1 MALFYELFITFAAK
15 TIDITMKF
23 RLTLLLLGLL
33 TVSNIQAQHRLRRG
47 NASKME
53 AANKAA
59 ESGFVNGFMDS
70 LAVRRARIDSL
81 TFKTD
86 DIRYAQL
93 FTPLTFDHRPAN
105 HLLRIDTD
113 GKSEDSLGLMLDKTL
128 MNVYL
133 SRPDLVRAKASHL
146 DVVGAPIEAPI
157 PKKNRPDL
165 VEQVAPKVLE
175 ADMAPVDLLVRKP
188 NFWTIK
194 GDYYLQFLQN
204 YVSDNWYK
212 GGESNYSMLGSV
224 TMQAN
229 YNNKQ
234 KVKWENK
241 LELRLG
247 YQTSKGDTLH
257 KYKTSED
264 LIRYT
269 GKLGLQATKKWYYT
283 LQMIAQTQFTRGLRN
298 NDKNIY
304 SDFFSPFNL
313 NVSVGMDYSV
323 DWLNHRLK
331 GSTHIAPLAF
341 NWKYVGREA
350 LATRYGL
357 KEGEHGMT
365 DYGSEFTIDLNWIIA
380 DNIKWKTRLYG
391 YTTYK
396 RAELEWENTLSF
408 QFNRY
413 ISTNLFLYP
422 RFDDGAKKRDDHH
435 GYWQF
440 KEYASVGFSYSF

>member
-1 MALFYELFITFAAK
+1 MKLKYSMLVVAFSAVLSCFAQQKTYRHPLGSKAVAEPAWVKNYE
-15 TIDITMKF
+15 
-23 RLTLLLLGLL
+23 
-33 TVSNIQAQHRLRRG
+33 
-47 NASKME
+47 
-53 AANKAA
+53 
-59 ESGFVNGFMDS
+59 DS
-70 LAVRRARIDSL
+70 LALSKVRLDSIPM
-81 TFKTD
+81 KSD
-86 DIRYAQL
+86 DSRYAQL
-93 FTPLTFDHRPAN
+93 FTPLVFYHAPAN
-105 HLLRIDTD
+105 HFLRLHPDGYPIDSID
-113 GKSEDSLGLMLDKTL
+113 INIDRAL

-133 SRPDLVRAKASHL
+133 NRPDLVRNHETHL
-146 DVVGAPIEAPI
+146 DGVGAPIEEKAPQKTQLDI
-157 PKKNRPDL
+157 IDDF
-165 VEQVAPKVLE
+165 APTPIELE
-175 ADMAPVDLLVRKP
+175 ANPTNIYVKKP
-188 NFWTIK
+188 NFWTVK

-234 KVKWENK
+234 KVKWDNK

-283 LQMIAQTQFTRGLRN
+283 LQVIAQTQFTKGLRS
-298 NDKNIY
+298 NDKFVY
-304 SDFFSPFNL
+304 SDFMSPFNL
-313 NVSVGMDYSV
+313 NLSVGMDYSV

-331 GSTHIAPLAF
+331 GSCHIAPLAF
-341 NWKYVGREA
+341 NWKYVGRST

-357 KEGEHGMT
+357 EEGEHGMT
-365 DYGSEFTIDLNWIIA
+365 DYGSEFTVDLNWQIA
-380 DNIKWKTRLYG
+380 DNIRWKTRLYG

-396 RAELEWENTLSF
+396 RAELEWENTISF

-422 RFDDGAKKRDDHH
+422 RFDDGAKRDDDH